1 MKKIFAFIPLT
12 ALLSAPVGARGVRPE
27 SQDGAPAVQR
37 VERQFKVEHVRLWRN
52 QQGIL
57 RINDSGF
64 RYESHDGKDQRA
76 WKFDEIQQLKLKP
89 QGIEMLSY
97 KDQKW
102 QFGRDKMDRF
112 RILEGTVDARTS
124 EFLRE
129 QIAGIF
135 VTAILP
141 EPSVQP
147 AYQVPVKHLRA
158 GQGSIGLLEIY
169 DDRILYRSEAA
180 DSRSWTYSQITAFAI
195 PSKRELELVTD
206 EKKLGGPGRT
216 FRFQAREAIAESI
229 YDYLW
234 VRLYGS
240 SYYPRE
246 KRSGA
251 DAETTGPPHCCS
263 EESTATRCV

>member
-1 MKKIFAFIPLT
+1 MKRILGFITLLVLMP
-12 ALLSAPVGARGVRPE
+12 ALNAGS
-27 SQDGAPAVQR
+27 
-37 VERQFKVEHVRLWRN
+37 VEGEFKVEHVRLWRN
-52 QQGIL
+52 QEGTL
-57 RINDSGF
+57 RINDLGF
-64 RYESHDGKDQRA
+64 LYESRDRKDRRS
-76 WKFDEIQQLKLKP
+76 WKFDEIQQLKLETDR
-89 QGIEMLSY
+89 IEILTY

-102 QFGRDKMDRF
+102 QFGKDKIYRF
-112 RILEGTVDARTS
+112 KILEGAIDAPTS

-129 QIAGIF
+129 KITGVL

-141 EPSVQP
+141 EPSAPPV
-147 AYQVPVKHLRA
+147 YQVPVKHLRTRH
-158 GQGSIGLLEIY
+158 GSTGILEIY

-180 DSRSWTYSQITAFAI
+180 DSRSWTYGQITAFAI

-206 EKKLGGPGRT
+206 EKKLGGPTRT
-216 FRFQAREAIAESI
+216 FRFQARETIPETV

-251 DAETTGPPHCCS
+251 DAETIG
-263 EESTATRCV
+263 E